1 MELTLSNPWGLLGLL
16 AIPVVIAIHFLQRR
30 SRSHVISTLFLVPVN
45 PMEARSGSRLQFWRN
60 SASFWM
66 QILAV
71 LLLTWILAQ
80 PRWIAADFRQRV
92 VVIYDS
98 SVSMQAFEAEVDAG
112 LAAVVDELE
121 RMSRRNEWILLPSI
135 LREGVI
141 YRGVDAGVFLEEAKR
156 YRPAAGQ
163 HSLEEVFR
171 FASEIGSEGQ
181 QRVIFLTDH
190 IPESLPESVE
200 LYAVGRPLDNVG
212 FSGLRVESREGLP
225 MWRASVRNYG
235 SQAVRL
241 QWQLSAGDAMPVTAN
256 LELPARSTKV
266 LTSRFPE
273 DADLAVTLQL
283 PDDAFAPDN
292 RITVYQPKRKE
303 IRHALSGSTEFA
315 ETLWPVVESVAGTS
329 LSAAPDGAHFIW
341 ASNFNRAGVTL
352 DAPFTVQF
360 AQQSA
365 EDPKRVQGF
374 YAVESDPLMDGL
386 SWNSLVYRPPDE
398 QIALG
403 ENERALLW
411 HDETPLISIR
421 DRVDGRDLF
430 FNFDPLRSNALRL
443 PGFLILLNRF
453 VAEGEATLP
462 LGYRENFEGNQ
473 SLGLE
478 RLRLDRSDQIEL
490 RDLATAEAATQIP
503 VGHVVRAPIMATT
516 LEATLNGEPLLAASV
531 FFAETTE
538 ADLSA
543 AASSDKLAEKN
554 RELIEN
560 NSREDFLT
568 PVWLILLAV
577 ALLLN
582 WYFCSKGR

>member
-30 SRSHVISTLFLVPVN
+30 SRSYVVSTLFLVPVN
-45 PMEARSGSRLQFWRN
+45 PMEARSGSRFQFWRN

-92 VVIYDS
+92 VLIYDS

-112 LAAVVDELE
+112 LAEMVDDLE
-121 RMSRRNEWILLPSI
+121 RMSRRNEWILLPSN
-135 LREGVI
+135 LREGMI
-141 YRGVDAGVFLEEAKR
+141 YRGVDAGAFLEEAKR
-156 YRPAAGQ
+156 YRPEAGQ
-163 HSLEEVFR
+163 HSLEGVLR
-171 FASEIGSEGQ
+171 FASEIGSGGQ

-190 IPESLPESVE
+190 IPESLPGSVE
-200 LYAVGRPLDNVG
+200 LYAVGRSLDNVG

-235 SQAVRL
+235 GQAVSL
-241 QWQLSAGDAMPVTAN
+241 QWQLSAGDAVPVTAN
-256 LELPARSTKV
+256 LELLPRSTKV
-266 LTSRFPE
+266 LTSRFP
-273 DADLAVTLQL
+273 DDSDLAVALQL

-292 RITVYQPKRKE
+292 RITVFQPKRKE
-303 IRHALSGSTEFA
+303 VRHVLSGSAEFA
-315 ETLWPVVESVAGTS
+315 EILSPVIESVAETS
-329 LSAAPDGAHFIW
+329 LGTEADEAHFIW
-341 ASNFNRAGVTL
+341 TSGPDRMGVSHE
-352 DAPFTVQF
+352 ARYTVQF

-365 EDPKRVQGF
+365 DDPNRVQGF

-386 SWNSLVYRPPDE
+386 NWNSLVYSPLAGAFE
-398 QIALG
+398 IG
-403 ENERALLW
+403 EDERALLW
-411 HDETPLISIR
+411 HDEVPLILIR
-421 DRVDGRDLF
+421 DRIDGRDLF

-453 VAEGEATLP
+453 VAEGEGTLP
-462 LGYRENFEGNQ
+462 LASRENFEGNQ
-473 SLGLE
+473 SLGFE
-478 RLRLDRSDQIEL
+478 RLTLDRSDQIAL
-490 RDLATAEAATQIP
+490 RDLSAEEVATQIP
-503 VGHVVRAPIMATT
+503 MGRVVRAPVMATE
-516 LEATLNGEPLLAASV
+516 LEATLNGEPLLEASV

-538 ADLSA
+538 ADFSA
-543 AASSDKLAEKN
+543 AASANNLVEKN